1 MIAFKNIY
9 EHPAMMSAIVMTS
22 LTASMSRRMVICD
35 KRRDMGKPPICGKGV
50 GYYDKLCIMTNY
62 CDKVHRVSH

>member
-9 EHPAMMSAIVMTS
+9 EHPAIMSAIVMTS

-35 KRRDMGKPPICGKGV
+35 KRRDMGKPPRCGKMWI
-50 GYYDKLCIMTNY
+50 DKTNFVLRQSI
-62 CDKVHRVSH
+62 KTKGFL